1 MKEMK
6 EKVESLKKA
15 MKEMQEAIGANSKIE
30 AYQKAMNLNLVPR
43 GPSTSTSSQAKP
55 PTVINQSRIFL
66 LSQNDNTGSNWS
78 GWTDWQRCFCGKQ
91 IRTRICHYETSFLVN
106 GCKGKSYESRPCNER
121 DHCPTTTPLST
132 KISSASTT
140 VKAKFRKS
148 SLHQPLSIATA
159 QKTNEMQINYFN
171 DSNTN
176 DDIDPAIS
184 DSS

>member
-1 MKEMK
+1 
-6 EKVESLKKA
+6 
-15 MKEMQEAIGANSKIE
+15 
-30 AYQKAMNLNLVPR
+30 MNLNLVPR
-43 GPSTSTSSQAKP
+43 GPSTSTSLPAKS

-66 LSQNDNTGSNWS
+66 LSQNDNNVSNWS
-78 GWTDWQRCFCGKQ
+78 EWTDWQRCFCGKQ
-91 IRTRICHYETSFLVN
+91 IRTRICHYETSFLVS
-106 GCKGKSYESRPCNER
+106 GCRGKSYESRPCNER

-132 KISSASTT
+132 KISSISTT
-140 VKAKFRKS
+140 VKAKFSRS

-159 QKTNEMQINYFN
+159 QKTNDMQINYFK